1 MLVFKKDALG
11 QEIEEISQNLT
22 KLKLVHFKTRVFI
35 ELVFDIN
42 GIANPDNLYPTTND
56 NTPSQMYSNYTPYIV
71 YQENDE
77 GLYDHY
83 EQFGFDSDKTL
94 IQHFKDAIAFFEKLI
109 LDELKEQEP
118 TPPPPPKGD
127 DEDDFDPFGGDFDDD
142 DDKEGDDDVNGGT
155 KGGDDDND
163 KEGDDDKGGTKGG
176 DDDEGK
182 EGDDDDE
189 GGLVGGDGDF
199 DTDLDDDEINEIEK
213 QIDKIKVGDKEIDTD
228 NDISKI
234 KSFLKTGD
242 IKKNF
247 TKSQVK
253 RLVGKSKVL
262 GQDQSKKLNKALKQ
276 IFE

>member
-142 DDKEGDDDVNGGT
+142 DDKEGDDD
-155 KGGDDDND
+155 
-163 KEGDDDKGGTKGG
+163 
-176 DDDEGK
+176 
-182 EGDDDDE
+182 DE

>member
-11 QEIEEISQNLT
+11 QEIEEISENLT

-42 GIANPDNLYPTTND
+42 GIANPDYFYPTTND

-77 GLYDHY
+77 GIYDHY
-83 EQFGFDSDKTL
+83 EEFGFDSDKTL

-142 DDKEGDDDVNGGT
+142 DDKEGDDDDKGGS
-155 KGGDDDND
+155 KGGD
-163 KEGDDDKGGTKGG
+163 E
-176 DDDEGK
+176 DDEGK

>member
-1 MLVFKKDALG
+1 MLVFKKDALC
-11 QEIEEISQNLT
+11 QEIEEISGNLT

-42 GIANPDNLYPTTND
+42 GVANPDNLYPTTND

-77 GLYDHY
+77 GIYDHY
-83 EQFGFDSDKTL
+83 EEFGFDSDKTL

-142 DDKEGDDDVNGGT
+142 DDKEGDDD
-155 KGGDDDND
+155 
-163 KEGDDDKGGTKGG
+163 
-176 DDDEGK
+176 
-182 EGDDDDE
+182 DE
-189 GGLVGGDGDF
+189 GGFVGGDGDF
-199 DTDLDDDEINEIEK
+199 DTDLDDDDINEIEK
-213 QIDKIKVGDKEIDTD
+213 QIDRIRVGDKEINTD

-234 KSFLKTGD
+234 KSFLKTSD
-242 IKKNF
+242 IKNNF

-253 RLVGKSKVL
+253 RLVGKSDVL

>member
-42 GIANPDNLYPTTND
+42 GIANPDYFYPTTND

-77 GLYDHY
+77 GIYDHY
-83 EQFGFDSDKTL
+83 EEFGFDSDKTL

-127 DEDDFDPFGGDFDDD
+127 DEDDFDPFGGDFD
-142 DDKEGDDDVNGGT
+142 
-155 KGGDDDND
+155 
-163 KEGDDDKGGTKGG
+163 

>member
-142 DDKEGDDDVNGGT
+142 DDKEGDDDDNGGS

-199 DTDLDDDEINEIEK
+199 DTDLDDDDINEIEK
-213 QIDKIKVGDKEIDTD
+213 QIDRIRVGDKEINTD

-234 KSFLKTGD
+234 KSFLKTSD
-242 IKKNF
+242 IKNNF

-253 RLVGKSKVL
+253 RLVGKSDVL

>member
-142 DDKEGDDDVNGGT
+142 D
-155 KGGDDDND
+155 
-163 KEGDDDKGGTKGG
+163 
-176 DDDEGK
+176 EGK

-199 DTDLDDDEINEIEK
+199 DTDLDDDDINEIEK
-213 QIDKIKVGDKEIDTD
+213 QIDRIRVGDKEINTD

-234 KSFLKTGD
+234 KSFLKTSD

-253 RLVGKSKVL
+253 RLVGKSNVL
-262 GQDQSKKLNKALKQ
+262 GQDQSKKLNTALKQ

>member
-142 DDKEGDDDVNGGT
+142 D
-155 KGGDDDND
+155 
-163 KEGDDDKGGTKGG
+163 
-176 DDDEGK
+176 EGK